1 MKSQK
6 PQGIRGLEPANTLL
20 IVKSINIGELKQL
33 LKLQESIHGV
43 ESMQYA
49 KALCNLASA
58 HEAVGE
64 LQNAAGC
71 YIKALQITDKNGDS
85 LRSEEIRESLLKI
98 KQNLTGAPT
107 EQDEESL
114 RISSARIPVFQQE
127 SQALN
132 PSQEMAIPEQ
142 ARSEHQT
149 PPPAS
154 ASALLEE
161 LKEAESR
168 DHLGEAIVAAR
179 AEVAR
184 MRRLMGNHSTQV
196 ADALV
201 ELADLYSRQK
211 MTDEMEDVLLE
222 ALRIRETSLGRDH
235 MTVSIDLKNLG
246 RLYYATERFEMA
258 EAVLI
263 RALEMREASLGLYH
277 PQVADI
283 AELYSRILKKTGRD
297 LEASEMDQQVEES
310 RSRHTSEWETFRR
323 SAQKAMEVENYYEA
337 QAMWLAAMEEASD
350 FEPEDPRIITTL
362 ENLAEVYWKRG
373 KYDKAEPLCKRILQM
388 SEFVLGE
395 EHIDVALAA
404 NNLALLCQRQG
415 KYNEAVTYFRKAL
428 AIKEKLLG
436 KDNPDV
442 IATTESLEEAQDEL
456 KQQIEAKASK
466 RNKLF
471 HQ

>member
-1 MKSQK
+1 MKSAK
-6 PQGIRGLEPANTLL
+6 TQGISGLNPGIHPLS
-20 IVKSINIGELKQL
+20 VKTSNISELKQL
-33 LKLQESIHGV
+33 LKLQESVHGA

-49 KALCNLASA
+49 KALCNLAAA
-58 HEAVGE
+58 HQADGD
-64 LQNAAGC
+64 LQSAAGC
-71 YIKALQITDKNGDS
+71 FIKALQITDKNGDS
-85 LRSEEIRESLLKI
+85 LRSEEIRQSLLSI
-98 KQNLTGAPT
+98 RHNLTGEEPEDT
-107 EQDEESL
+107 EESL
-114 RISSARIPVFQQE
+114 RISSARIPVFSQE

-132 PSQEMAIPEQ
+132 PSQEMVIPEQ
-142 ARSEHQT
+142 VLSTVPNGPTAAQ
-149 PPPAS
+149 
-154 ASALLEE
+154 LLDE
-161 LKEAESR
+161 LSVAEDR

-179 AEVAR
+179 AEVDR
-184 MRRLMGNHSTQV
+184 MRRMMGNHSTQV

-211 MTDEMEDVLLE
+211 MIDEMEDVLIE
-222 ALRIRETSLGRDH
+222 ALRIRETALGRDH

-246 RLYYATERFEMA
+246 RLYYATEKYEMA

-263 RALEMREASLGLYH
+263 RALEMREAALGLYH

-283 AELYSRILKKTGRD
+283 AELYSRILKKTERHE
-297 LEASEMDQQVEES
+297 EAQELDAQVEES

-395 EHIDVALAA
+395 DHIDVALAA

-415 KYNEAVTYFRKAL
+415 KYSEAVTYFKKSVS
-428 AIKEKLLG
+428 IKEKLLG
-436 KDNPDV
+436 SDNPDV
-442 IATTESLEEAQDEL
+442 IATRESLEEAQDDL
-456 KQQIEAKASK
+456 KQQIESKTSK

>member
-1 MKSQK
+1 MKT
-6 PQGIRGLEPANTLL
+6 N
-20 IVKSINIGELKQL
+20 NIGELKQL
-33 LKLQESIHGV
+33 LKLQESVHGA
-43 ESMQYA
+43 ESMHYA
-49 KALCNLASA
+49 KALCNLAGA
-58 HEAVGE
+58 HQASGD
-64 LQNAAGC
+64 LQSAAGC

-85 LRSEEIRESLLKI
+85 LRSEEIRQSLLAI
-98 KQNLTGAPT
+98 KQGLTGATP
-107 EQDEESL
+107 EEDEESL
-114 RISSARIPVFQQE
+114 RISSARIPVFTPE

-132 PSQEMAIPEQ
+132 PSQEMVIPE
-142 ARSEHQT
+142 AAKALEAPA
-149 PPPAS
+149 PPGPS
-154 ASALLEE
+154 ASQLLEE
-161 LKEAESR
+161 LSAAESR
-168 DHLGEAIVAAR
+168 DHLGEAIVSAR

-184 MRRLMGNHSTQV
+184 MRRLMGNNSTQV

-222 ALRIRETSLGRDH
+222 ALRIRETALGRDH

-246 RLYYATERFEMA
+246 RLYYATEKYEMA

-263 RALEMREASLGLYH
+263 RAMEMCESALGLYH

-283 AELYSRILKKTGRD
+283 AELYSRILKKTNR
-297 LEASEMDQQVEES
+297 LEEAQELDQQVEES
-310 RSRHTSEWETFRR
+310 RSRHTSEWATFRR

-388 SEFVLGE
+388 TEFVLGE
-395 EHIDVALAA
+395 DHIDVALAA

-415 KYNEAVTYFRKAL
+415 KYSEAVTYFGKAA

-436 KDNPDV
+436 QDNPDV
-442 IATTESLEEAQDEL
+442 IATRESLEEAKDEL
-456 KQQIEAKASK
+456 KHQIEAKASK

-471 HQ
+471 QQ

>member
-1 MKSQK
+1 MKTS
-6 PQGIRGLEPANTLL
+6 
-20 IVKSINIGELKQL
+20 NISELKQL
-33 LKLQESIHGV
+33 LKLQESVHGAD
-43 ESMQYA
+43 SMQYA
-49 KALCNLASA
+49 KALCNLGSA
-58 HEAVGE
+58 HQADGD
-64 LQNAAGC
+64 LQNAATC
-71 YIKALQITDKNGDS
+71 FIKALQITDKNGDS
-85 LRSEEIRESLLKI
+85 LRSEEIRQSLLSI
-98 KQNLTGAPT
+98 RQNLTGEDA
-107 EQDEESL
+107 EESEESL
-114 RISSARIPVFQQE
+114 RISSARIPVFSQA

-132 PSQEMAIPEQ
+132 PSQEMPIPDQ
-142 ARSEHQT
+142 VAQT
-149 PPPAS
+149 PPSLAGPTATQLLDELS
-154 ASALLEE
+154 A
-161 LKEAESR
+161 AESR

-179 AEVAR
+179 AEVDR
-184 MRRLMGNHSTQV
+184 MRRMMGGNSTQV

-211 MTDEMEDVLLE
+211 MTDEMEDVLIE
-222 ALRIRETSLGRDH
+222 ALRIREKALGRDH

-246 RLYYATERFEMA
+246 RLYYATEKYEMA

-263 RALEMREASLGLYH
+263 RALEMREAALGLYH

-283 AELYSRILKKTGRD
+283 AELYSRILKKTERHE
-297 LEASEMDQQVEES
+297 EAQELDAQVEES

-337 QAMWLAAMEEASD
+337 QAMWLAAMEEASE

-415 KYNEAVTYFRKAL
+415 KYSEAVTYFQKSVSV
-428 AIKEKLLG
+428 KEKLLG
-436 KDNPDV
+436 SDNPDV
-442 IATTESLEEAQDEL
+442 IATRESLEEAQDEL
-456 KQQIEAKASK
+456 KQQIESKASK